1 MARHS
6 RRVLAALVITAAA
19 IVTAEARQVQSEP
32 QQPAPQQQ
40 APKPQHEQRR
50 EPWWKNAK
58 DIAELSLTS
67 QQSAKID
74 EIFQKA
80 MEQARPLRMEV
91 QNLEKNLDA
100 IIREAKMDV
109 GVFTLEV
116 DKIEGK
122 RAELNKMRTVMLYRM
137 RRVLNA
143 EQNAK
148 FQIMVDRWEADRRRQ
163 DGDRRR

>member
-6 RRVLAALVITAAA
+6 RRLLAALVITAAA
-19 IVTAEARQVQSEP
+19 IVTAEARQGQSEP
-32 QQPAPQQQ
+32 QQLPPQQQ
-40 APKPQHEQRR
+40 AGKPQHEQRR

-58 DIAELSLTS
+58 DIAELNLTP

-74 EIFQKA
+74 EIFQKV

>member
-6 RRVLAALVITAAA
+6 RRTFAALVISTAA
-19 IVTAEARQVQSEP
+19 IVTVEARELQSNP
-32 QQPAPQQQ
+32 PQTTPQQQPA
-40 APKPQHEQRR
+40 KPQHEQRR
-50 EPWWKNAK
+50 EPWWKNSK
-58 DIAELSLTS
+58 DIAELSLTA

-74 EIFQKA
+74 EIFQKT
-80 MEQARPLRMEV
+80 MERARPLRVEV
-91 QNLEKNLDA
+91 QDLEKNLDT
-100 IIREAKMDV
+100 IIREAKMEV
-109 GVFTLEV
+109 GAFTLEV
-116 DKIEGK
+116 DKIEEK

>member
-6 RRVLAALVITAAA
+6 RRALAALA
-19 IVTAEARQVQSEP
+19 IVAAVIVTVEARELQSEP
-32 QQPAPQQQ
+32 QQLPPQQQ
-40 APKPQHEQRR
+40 AGKPQHEQRR

-58 DIAELSLTS
+58 DIAELNLTP

-74 EIFQKA
+74 EIFQKV

-100 IIREAKMDV
+100 IIREAKMEV
-109 GVFTLEV
+109 GAFTLEV

>member
-32 QQPAPQQQ
+32 QQPATQQQ
-40 APKPQHEQRR
+40 APKQHEQRR

-80 MEQARPLRMEV
+80 MERARPLRMEV
-91 QNLEKNLDA
+91 QDLEKNLDA
-100 IIREAKMDV
+100 IIREAKMEV
-109 GVFTLEV
+109 GAFTLEV
-116 DKIEGK
+116 DKIDGK

>member
-32 QQPAPQQQ
+32 QQPATQQQ
-40 APKPQHEQRR
+40 APKQHEQRR

>member
-32 QQPAPQQQ
+32 QQPATQQQ
-40 APKPQHEQRR
+40 APKQHEQRR

-80 MEQARPLRMEV
+80 MERARPLRMEV
-91 QNLEKNLDA
+91 QDLEKNLDA
-100 IIREAKMDV
+100 IIREAKMEV
-109 GVFTLEV
+109 GAFTLEV

>member
-32 QQPAPQQQ
+32 QQPATQQQ
-40 APKPQHEQRR
+40 APKQHEQRR

-74 EIFQKA
+74 EIFQKV

-100 IIREAKMDV
+100 IIREAKMEV
-109 GVFTLEV
+109 GAFTLEV